1 MARMRELKRQV
12 LGLLP
17 GLSSEDRLAPIL
29 ALDPRAAA
37 GPLFSL
43 LLHPDP
49 LTRWR
54 AVAALGAVA
63 ARLAD
68 TRLEDGRTIV
78 RRYMWHMNEESG
90 NMGWGIPEA
99 MGETLARHPGL
110 AAEYHRIL
118 CSWAHD
124 FAGVADSTWI
134 EHPPLRAGA
143 YWGIAR
149 LAQARP
155 DLARRAVPDLAAA
168 LALGPEPDDPLR
180 RETDQGRAHAILALA
195 ALQAPEAQDALAP
208 LADSETPITVYQDF
222 HLHPTTLGHLAR
234 KALEGG

>member
-1 MARMRELKRQV
+1 MARMRELKRRI
-12 LGLLP
+12 LALLP

-29 ALDPRAAA
+29 ALDPHAAA

-49 LTRWR
+49 LIRWR

-68 TRLEDGRTIV
+68 GHLEDGRTIV

-124 FAGVADSTWI
+124 FAGLGDSTWI

-155 DLARRAVPDLAAA
+155 ELARQAFPDLAAA
-168 LALGPEPDDPLR
+168 LDPEPAADPLK
-180 RETDQGRAHAILALA
+180 RETDQAKAHAILALA
-195 ALQAPEAQDALAP
+195 ALQAPEARDALAP
-208 LADSETPITVYQDF
+208 LAESEIPITVYQDF
-222 HLHPTTLGHLAR
+222 HLHPTTLGRLAR
-234 KALEGG
+234 RALEGG